1 MNKKY
6 TILIVDDNET
16 NLVLLDAI
24 ISMHFEHRVIQFK
37 SAKEALK
44 IMKTMEVDIVLS
56 DIQMPDMDGYE
67 FTREIKS
74 NPLTKH
80 IPVLLLSATERNDIN
95 QIKAY
100 QEGAIGFIAKPINS
114 KLLIAKLGSCLDIVA
129 SQKEIKKKI
138 TKD

>member
-67 FTREIKS
+67 FTREVKN
-74 NPLTKH
+74 NPATKH
-80 IPVLLLSATERNDIN
+80 IPILLLSAMDRSDAN
-95 QIKAY
+95 QIRAY
-100 QEGAIGFIAKPINS
+100 QEGAIGFVSKPINS
-114 KLLIAKLGSCLDIVA
+114 KLLIAKLGSYLNIVA
-129 SQKEIKKKI
+129 SQKEIQKR
-138 TKD
+138 

>member
-56 DIQMPDMDGYE
+56 DIQMPDIDGYE

-74 NPLTKH
+74 NPC
-80 IPVLLLSATERNDIN
+80 
-95 QIKAY
+95 
-100 QEGAIGFIAKPINS
+100 
-114 KLLIAKLGSCLDIVA
+114 SCCR
-129 SQKEIKKKI
+129 
-138 TKD
+138 